1 MRLSIALFL
10 AAATVFSASHATAF
24 EVGARA
30 AYWLPKLSGEFRLD
44 GATKGDTITLTD
56 DLGFDDEYF
65 FMGDA
70 WLWLGDSHITV
81 SGTQI
86 KYTGSKN
93 LANIDF
99 GEKTFAVDTDS
110 KLEYTMLDLSYQYDL
125 FDLENCLAGFSFGP
139 AIHARYFDGEVSLS
153 DNTQEETQ
161 SFQIVLPMVGVGAHV
176 GVLADILEVRAK
188 LSVLPVKKNYIL
200 DAQGEISFNPMP
212 FINLSGG
219 YRTFSINVEED
230 DLLLDY
236 TQSGPY
242 VGVSVVF

>member
-1 MRLSIALFL
+1 MRQSTALFL
-10 AAATVFSASHATAF
+10 AAATVFSASQATAL

-30 AYWLPKLSGEFRLD
+30 AYWLPKLSGELRLD
-44 GATKGDTITLTD
+44 AASKGDTITMTD
-56 DLGFDDEYF
+56 DLGFDDENF

-70 WLWLGDSHITV
+70 WLWIGDSHITV

-93 LANIDF
+93 LGNIDF
-99 GEKTFAVDTDS
+99 GDKTFAVDTDS

-125 FDLENCLAGFSFGP
+125 FDFENCLAGFSFGP

-153 DNTQEETQ
+153 DNTQEESK

-176 GVLADILEVRAK
+176 GVLADILELRAR
-188 LSVLPVKKNYIL
+188 LSVLPVKENYIL
-200 DAQGEISFNPMP
+200 DVQGEISYNPLP
-212 FINLSGG
+212 FINISGG
-219 YRTFSINVEED
+219 YRSFSINVDED

-242 VGVSVVF
+242 AGVGIVF